1 MPEETYIC
9 PHCQEQLIFRL
20 GSYECPG
27 CDYVLEMEIKK
38 AAPTHSKTDSSRLEK
53 MLRGE
58 PPTREL
64 GDPGPLR
71 R

>member
-9 PHCQEQLIFRL
+9 PHCQEQLVFRL
-20 GSYECPG
+20 GMYECPG
-27 CDYVLEMEIKK
+27 CDFVLELESPKS
-38 AAPTHSKTDSSRLEK
+38 AVVEHRTSSSRLEK

-58 PPTREL
+58 PPKDEL
-64 GDPGPLR
+64 GRPGPLR